1 MSGKQNAHAIAP
13 SPYATHRY
21 LEEDNLAVLPEG
33 CLDFAFRR
41 ALGNVGDVQRRRR
54 LEDVGGVLGAGLLE
68 PMERRT
74 CC

>member
-1 MSGKQNAHAIAP
+1 MSEKQNAHTIAP